1 MPTMNQNLLSSSFS
15 NTLALVSLL
24 PAERFVSVPDLD
36 QGFSTI
42 PAHGSGF
49 RKRLWLINFGLDT
62 VWFRLG
68 N

>member
-49 RKRLWLINFGLDT
+49 RKRL
-62 VWFRLG
+62 
-68 N
+68 